1 MRALVWSPEWGGRSN
16 WTLTGTVSNENIM
29 VIEPGLVNESE
40 PEVRREERTRRLGL
54 FVGIDSPNKYL
65 IFTRLVLTLTLSL
78 SFSKLN

>member
-1 MRALVWSPEWGGRSN
+1 
-16 WTLTGTVSNENIM
+16 M

-65 IFTRLVLTLTLSL
+65 IFYQTSPDTYS
-78 SFSKLN
+78 SSWH